1 MLRQA
6 QHDAAADTKPAPA
19 PSRPREGRSWP
30 DRVRLPLGFD
40 VAAMRADLER
50 LETLDWTAH
59 FVTSNYSGLWDV
71 LPLRAQAGAVHPVM
85 MIYSDPTV
93 STWVDTPMLDHAPA
107 LAAAIAAFRCP
118 VEAARLMRL
127 APGSAIHAHRDH
139 DLDAA
144 EGRAR
149 IHVPVTS
156 NPGVAF
162 LLNGSAVTMQ
172 PGEAWYLRLADPH
185 SARNDGASDRV
196 HLAIDVRVNDW
207 LEGMLGTPSGK

>member
-1 MLRQA
+1 MPGQDCQHRQ
-6 QHDAAADTKPAPA
+6 QRLDD
-19 PSRPREGRSWP
+19 P
-30 DRVRLPLGFD
+30 DRLRLPLRFD
-40 VAAMRADLER
+40 VAALQADLAR
-50 LETLDWTAH
+50 LEQQDWTAH
-59 FVTSNYSGLWDV
+59 FVTSNYSGQWDV

-93 STWVDTPMLDHAPA
+93 SDWVDTPVLAHAPA

-127 APGSAIHAHRDH
+127 TPGSAIHEHRDH

-156 NPGVAF
+156 NPDVEF
-162 LLNGSAVTMQ
+162 LLNGTAVTMQ

-185 SARNDGASDRV
+185 SVRNDGASDRV
-196 HLAIDVRVNDW
+196 HLVIDVRVNGW
-207 LEGMLGTPSGK
+207 LEGMLYGC

>member
-6 QHDAAADTKPAPA
+6 QH
-19 PSRPREGRSWP
+19 GRNSGAGKIVP
-30 DRVRLPLGFD
+30 DRVRLPLRFD
-40 VAAMRADLER
+40 VAAMRVDLAT
-50 LETLDWTAH
+50 LEAMDWTAH
-59 FVTSNYSGLWDV
+59 FVTSNYSGQWDV

-93 STWVDTPMLDHAPA
+93 SDWVDTPMLAHAPA
-107 LAAAIAAFRCP
+107 LAAAIAAFDCR

-127 APGSAIHAHRDH
+127 TPGSAIHEHRDH

-156 NPGVAF
+156 NPQVSF
-162 LLNGSAVTMQ
+162 LLNGTAVAML

-185 SARNDGASDRV
+185 AVRNDGPSDRV
-196 HLAIDVRVNDW
+196 HLVLDVRVNAW
-207 LEGMLGTPSGK
+207 LAGMLKAGKG